1 MNDLLTTLRTH
12 LPSAH
17 RAVDAAVLLVCL
29 VLGVLGL
36 HAAFGGNG
44 RYLAAGIGGAVLG
57 LALAYCIVRYRLGF
71 LPAAGI
77 GIGAY
82 LLLGTVLATP
92 AEAMA
97 GVVPTLESLRIL
109 LAGVVLAWKDVLTVA
124 PPVGI
129 RAGMLVVPFLSAYLT
144 ALVAGLLAWR
154 LRSPFWSTIPVT
166 AMFIIG
172 IAFGTREVP
181 LPLVRGLVLVM
192 ALVCW
197 LAWRHQVDRA
207 VGPEMQSLH
216 DGGATPLARTGLL
229 RRVGMGAV
237 VLLAAGGLTAVAA
250 PMLQA
255 GEQRQ
260 VLRDA
265 VVPPIDLYDYPS
277 PLMRFRTYVK
287 DQAEEPLLSVSGL
300 PEGQRIRLAALD
312 TYDGM
317 VFNVDPRSG
326 GNFTPVGDLSNIN
339 ATAADD
345 PLRSQGTLDVTI
357 EGYDGVWVPGGGKLL
372 GLDVAGEG
380 AENLA
385 GSLFYNDDAETALS
399 TTGLHRGDHYTA
411 QVEFPVQV
419 DRKKL
424 EAQGLSEITMPK
436 LSNVPQ
442 VVSGQ
447 AADMAGDGRTAVER
461 AAAME
466 GILHETGYFSNGKE
480 NEVPS
485 LSGHGAARIAALL
498 DADSMIGDDEQYA
511 AAMALMARDQ
521 GMPARVVMGFYPE
534 KYNPSGT
541 VQLTGADVHAWVEI
555 AFENVGWVAFNPTP
569 DKDKEPTP
577 PQQEP
582 QSVPQPQ
589 VLQPPPPPQDDADLP
604 PETAPDPQDADEK
617 EDGFWAFWG
626 PILATVGIVAIPVA
640 VLLLPLLLVAL
651 LKLRRRKR
659 RRLRGRPGDRVSGGW
674 NEVIALATDLGSR
687 PEPKGTRREN
697 AVALGGDFPQTAG
710 TGVQL
715 ARRADAAVFGH
726 AEPTEAQ
733 VADYWNQV
741 DEHLA
746 GMASSVGFWG
756 RLRGKYSPRSLVLD
770 ATARI
775 TARRARGGEHPRA
788 ARGSGRVGGRGA
800 GRRARGAVR
809 TVETT
814 EEKE

>member
-1 MNDLLTTLRTH
+1 MNQPTRGLRSH
-12 LPSAH
+12 LPTAR
-17 RAVDAAVLLVCL
+17 RAIDAAVLLLCL
-29 VLGVLGL
+29 TLGLLGL
-36 HAAFGGNG
+36 HAAFGGNA
-44 RYLAAGIGGAVLG
+44 RYLMAGIGGAVLG
-57 LALAYCIVRYRLGF
+57 LALAHAIVRYRLAF

-77 GIGAY
+77 GIAAY

-92 AEAMA
+92 SEAVA
-97 GVVPTLESLRIL
+97 GVLPTFESLRTL
-109 LAGVVLAWKDVLTVA
+109 LAGVVLSWKDVLTVA

-129 RAGMLVVPFLSAYLT
+129 RSGMLVVPFLSAYAT

-154 LRSPFWSTIPVT
+154 LRSPFWSTLPVM
-166 AMFIIG
+166 AMFIVG

-181 LPLVRGLVLVM
+181 LPLLRGLVLVM

-197 LAWRHQVDRA
+197 LAWRRQVDRA
-207 VGPEMQSLH
+207 VGPGMQPLH
-216 DGGATPLARTGLL
+216 DAGTSSLARAGLL
-229 RRVGMGAV
+229 RRVGMGAA
-237 VLLAAGGLTAVAA
+237 VLLVAGGLTAVAA
-250 PMLQA
+250 PALQS
-255 GEQRQ
+255 GGQRQ

-287 DQAEEPLLSVSGL
+287 DQAEEPLLSVTGL

-312 TYDGM
+312 TYDGL
-317 VFNVDPRSG
+317 VYNVDPRSG
-326 GNFTPVGDLSNIN
+326 GNFTPVGDASQVNDS
-339 ATAADD
+339 AAHDAR
-345 PLRSQGTLDVTI
+345 RSRGTLGITI
-357 EGYDGVWVPGGGKLL
+357 EGYHGVWFPGGGKLL
-372 GLDVAGEG
+372 GLDVTGERG
-380 AENLA
+380 GELDR
-385 GSLFYNDDAETALS
+385 SLFYNDDAETALS
-399 TTGLHRGDHYTA
+399 TTGLRRGDSYSA
-411 QVEFPVQV
+411 DVEFPVQV

-424 EAQGLSEITMPK
+424 QAFGLSDVTMPR
-436 LSNVPQ
+436 LANVPQ
-442 VVSGQ
+442 VVSGK
-447 AADMAGDGRTAVER
+447 AAEMAGDGDTGVER

-511 AAMALMARDQ
+511 VAMALMARDQ

-534 KYNPSGT
+534 KYNPAGT

-555 AFENVGWVAFNPTP
+555 DFENVGWVAFTPTP

-589 VLQPPPPPQDDADLP
+589 VLQPPPPPQDDAKLP
-604 PETAPDPQDADEK
+604 PETAPDPQDADQED
-617 EDGFWAFWG
+617 DGFWAIWG
-626 PILATVGIVAIPVA
+626 PILAIAGYVAIPVA
-640 VLLLPLLLVAL
+640 ILLAPLLLIAL

-659 RRLRGRPGDRVSGGW
+659 RRRGGRPGDRVSGGW

-687 PEPKGTRREN
+687 PEPKATRREN
-697 AVALGGDFPQTAG
+697 AKALGADFPDTA
-710 TGVQL
+710 TTSVLL

-726 AEPTEAQ
+726 GEPTEAQ
-733 VADYWNQV
+733 VADYWQHV

-746 GMASSVGFWG
+746 GMGSSVGFWG

-770 ATARI
+770 ASTRI
-775 TARRARGGEHPRA
+775 SARRTP
-788 ARGSGRVGGRGA
+788 GA
-800 GRRARGAVR
+800 GRRAAVR
-809 TVETT
+809 RVETT

>member
-1 MNDLLTTLRTH
+1 MNDLLARLRPH
-12 LPSAH
+12 LPTARRS
-17 RAVDAAVLLVCL
+17 VDAAVLLVCL

-36 HAAFGGNG
+36 HAAFGGNA
-44 RYLAAGIGGAVLG
+44 RYLAAGLGGALLG
-57 LALAYCIVRYRLGF
+57 LTLAYCIVRYRLGF

-77 GIGAY
+77 GIGVY
-82 LLLGTVLATP
+82 LLAGTVLATP
-92 AEAMA
+92 AEAFS
-97 GVVPTLESLRIL
+97 GFLPTLESLRTL
-109 LAGVVLAWKDVLTVA
+109 LAGVVLSWKDVLTVA

-129 RAGMLVVPFLSAYLT
+129 RAGMLVVPFLSAYAT

-154 LRSPFWSTIPVT
+154 LRSPFWSTIPVVV
-166 AMFIIG
+166 MFIVG
-172 IAFGTREVP
+172 IVFGTREVP
-181 LPLVRGLVLVM
+181 LPLLRGLVLVM

-197 LAWRHQVDRA
+197 LAWRRQVDRA

-216 DGGATPLARTGLL
+216 DGSLHDGGTSSLARAGLL
-229 RRVGMGAV
+229 RRVGMGAI
-237 VLLAAGGLTAVAA
+237 VLLVAGGLTAIAA
-250 PMLQA
+250 PALQV

-287 DQAEEPLLSVSGL
+287 DQTEEPLLSVSGL

-312 TYDGM
+312 TYDGL
-317 VFNVDPRSG
+317 VYNVDPRSG
-326 GNFTPVGDLSNIN
+326 GNFTPVGDASNVN
-339 ATAADD
+339 ASAAED
-345 PLRSQGTLDVTI
+345 PRRSRGTLGITI

-372 GLDVAGEG
+372 GLDVTGDGNGE
-380 AENLA
+380 LSR
-385 GSLFYNDDAETALS
+385 SLFYNDDAETALS
-399 TTGLHRGDHYTA
+399 TTGLRRGDSYTA
-411 QVEFPVQV
+411 NVEFPVQV

-424 EAQGLSEITMPK
+424 QAFGLSDLTMPR
-436 LSNVPQ
+436 LANVPQ
-442 VVSGQ
+442 VVSGK
-447 AADMAGDGRTAVER
+447 AAEMAGDGDTGVER

-498 DADSMIGDDEQYA
+498 DADAMIGDDEQYA
-511 AAMALMARDQ
+511 VAMALMARDQ

-534 KYNPSGT
+534 KYNPAGT

-555 AFENVGWVAFNPTP
+555 AFENVGWVAFTPTP

-589 VLQPPPPPQDDADLP
+589 VLQPPPPPQDDARLP
-604 PETAPDPQDADEK
+604 PETAPDPQDADETD
-617 EDGFWAFWG
+617 DGFWAFWG
-626 PILATVGIVAIPVA
+626 PILAVAGYIAIPVA
-640 VLLLPLLLVAL
+640 ILLLPLLLIAL
-651 LKLRRRKR
+651 LKLRRRAR
-659 RRLRGRPGDRVSGGW
+659 RRQRGRAGDRVSGGW
-674 NEVIALATDLGSR
+674 DEVIALATDLGSR

-697 AVALGGDFPQTAG
+697 AKALAGDFPDTAG
-710 TGVQL
+710 TSVLL
-715 ARRADAAVFGH
+715 AHRADSAVFGH
-726 AEPTEAQ
+726 QEPSEAQ
-733 VADYWNQV
+733 VTDYWHHV

-746 GMASSVGFWG
+746 GMSSSVGFWG

-770 ATARI
+770 ARSRI
-775 TARRARGGEHPRA
+775 AARRTPGGERRA
-788 ARGSGRVGGRGA
+788 AV
-800 GRRARGAVR
+800 RR
-809 TVETT
+809 VETI